1 MSVLSATTEQ
11 QVADI
16 LVSSGM
22 LAANKLTEAR
32 KTAKEKNQPL
42 FGYLVKNNYITD
54 EQLTKANAEITK
66 VPYVNLT
73 NARVDSKI
81 LQLLPLDIAERYMA
95 VPLGEMQ
102 HRLVVAMLDADNVQA
117 VDYLSNRIGRPLKV
131 YVASEAGIRNVLKQ
145 YSARLDTQMRA
156 ALQQDVATSGDEAE
170 ALPKNAA
177 SVLNRDNKAIKTIV
191 QDSPIS
197 KALSAIL
204 EFAARNRASDVHVEP
219 LEKELKVRCRIDGVL
234 REIMRLPKNT
244 EPALISRIKILSNL
258 KIDEHRIPQD
268 GQFTVIVDDK
278 PIDLR
283 IAIAPTV
290 WGEQVVIRLLD
301 KTGTSLK
308 LEAMGYTGRALRLIR
323 KGLERP
329 NGMILTSGPTGSGKS
344 TSMYALLQEIKKD
357 AINIVTL
364 EDPVEYKIEGVNQI
378 QVNPEVGLTFATGLR
393 SILRQD
399 PDVVMIGEIR
409 DKETAQLA
417 VQAALTGHLVF
428 ATLHTNSAAGI
439 LPRLLDM
446 GIEPFLIASTV
457 HTVIGQRLVR
467 RIADTGKQTYQSSA
481 PETKAVQETL
491 KGLLPPAKEQIETF
505 ARDLGYKSL
514 PLAGQTAYTLFK
526 GTDSPETPGG
536 YRGRMGLYEVFEVS
550 ETIQGLTMRRATS
563 TEIEKEAEREGMI
576 NMRRDGYLKAL
587 DGLTTLEEVNRVA
600 AEGSI

>member
-22 LAANKLTEAR
+22 IEANKLAEAR
-32 KTAKEKNQPL
+32 KAAKEKKMPL
-42 FGYLVKNNYITD
+42 FGYLVKNNFITD
-54 EQLTKANAEITK
+54 EQLTKANAAVTK

-73 NARVDSKI
+73 HARIDPRV

-131 YVASEAGIRNVLKQ
+131 YVASEAGIRQVLTQ
-145 YSARLDTQMRA
+145 YSARLDTQMKA
-156 ALQQDVATSGDEAE
+156 ALQQDVAGTNEEGENPAG
-170 ALPKNAA
+170 KKGAA
-177 SVLNRDNKAIKTIV
+177 KQNNTAIKTIV

-204 EFAARNRASDVHVEP
+204 EFAARNRASDVHIEP

-268 GQFTVIVDDK
+268 GQFTVAVDDK
-278 PIDLR
+278 EIDLR
-283 IAIAPTV
+283 IAISPTV

-308 LEAMGYTGRALRLIR
+308 LEAMGYTGRALRTIR
-323 KGLERP
+323 KGVLRP

-344 TSMYALLQEIKKD
+344 TSMYALIQEIKSD
-357 AINIVTL
+357 SINIVTL

-378 QVNPEVGLTFATGLR
+378 QVNPAVGLTFASGLR

-399 PDVVMIGEIR
+399 PDVVMVGEIR

-417 VQAALTGHLVF
+417 IQAALTGHLVF
-428 ATLHTNSAAGI
+428 STLHTNSAAGI

-467 RIADTGKQTYQSSA
+467 RIADAGKQTYQSTEA
-481 PETKAVQETL
+481 ETKAIQDTL
-491 KGLLPPAKEQIETF
+491 HDLLPPTKEQVETF
-505 ARDLGYKSL
+505 SRDLGYKSL
-514 PLAGQTAYTLFK
+514 PLSTQTAYTLTK
-526 GTDSPETPGG
+526 GTDSSETPGG

-550 ETIQGLTMRRATS
+550 EAIQALTMKRATS
-563 TEIEKEAEREGMI
+563 TEIEKQAEREGMI

-587 DGLTTLEEVNRVA
+587 DGLTTLEEINRVA
-600 AEGSI
+600 AEDNA